1 MGDRGII
8 FFVKMFASGWR
19 RFLIWRT
26 IPRII
31 GISFVCFYNIFRLRA
46 KPRVPEKKRNDIHC
60 FTRSSQGQNEKR
72 TRMVT
77 TLIIIFFSGTFF
89 PRFSFAGFQYTPP
102 CLRLVKKRGCRFQSF
117 VYPPHPEGSAKPVY
131 RKGMAYDTR
140 YYEKKWTKRK
150 IWFCNDV
157 G

>member
-102 CLRLVKKRGCRFQSF
+102 CLRLVKKRGCRFF
-117 VYPPHPEGSAKPVY
+117 LARAPLVKRVIFAIEGSRAWGQVWRVWSPASEIIGHVS
-131 RKGMAYDTR
+131 RIRA
-140 YYEKKWTKRK
+140 
-150 IWFCNDV
+150 
-157 G
+157 